1 MTRRPVLL
9 TLSGIGLGLS
19 LLQCGLIVWGV
30 TSSYEWDLARCRSLP
45 DHYAPELFWL
55 ILGTPPSLVGL
66 LFMITAVLMAVWGQ
80 PNQRRLPWISLGI
93 GMVIVGATLTLSG
106 LAIFGPCP
114 VSY

>member
-1 MTRRPVLL
+1 MQRRPILL
-9 TLSGIGLGLS
+9 TCSGVGLGLS
-19 LLQCGLIVWGV
+19 VLQCGLVVWGV

-55 ILGTPPSLVGL
+55 VLGAPPSLVGL
-66 LFMITAVLMAVWGQ
+66 LFMIAAVLMVLWGQ
-80 PNQRRLPWISLGI
+80 PNQKRLPWIPFGI

-106 LAIFGPCP
+106 FAIFGPCS